1 MTKRKRKPKKADG
14 ADTFAPPSPPAKQ
27 PSPLAPSAAS
37 SVDAAPPVAASGVE
51 NVPDSLSEPMATD
64 PSPPSVLAPAPA
76 TTTTAIAPSS
86 EKTRLATLIPNP
98 QARQAVASIIAT
110 NRKLRHAL
118 KEREA
123 ERASLQ
129 KELAQAAIL
138 AKEQSESL
146 LEVGFVSLPRAR
158 QLVVVRLY
166 CNANALHFFP
176 AALFL
181 LLFYCCSRI
190 HGFCSI

>member
-14 ADTFAPPSPPAKQ
+14 TDTFAPPSPPAKQ
-27 PSPLAPSAAS
+27 PSPLAPSAAT
-37 SVDAAPPVAASGVE
+37 SVDAAPLVAASGVK
-51 NVPDSLSEPMATD
+51 NAPGPLSEPMATD
-64 PSPPSVLAPAPA
+64 LSPPSVLPQAPTPA
-76 TTTTAIAPSS
+76 TTTTANAHSSIPS
-86 EKTRLATLIPNP
+86 ETTRLATLIPNP

-123 ERASLQ
+123 ERASIQ

-146 LEVGFVSLPRAR
+146 LEVGFVSLPVPPPSLNLYHHHHHQLRRR
-158 QLVVVRLY
+158 Q
-166 CNANALHFFP
+166 
-176 AALFL
+176 
-181 LLFYCCSRI
+181 
-190 HGFCSI
+190 